1 MYRDMVRNND
11 PMTDDTRFYE
21 LKRSVDKL
29 ENRMGVVEDRQEKHE
44 KRFSETFAELSKAVV
59 NIDKKLDV
67 FCAQI
72 GASSNAAEKLWK
84 YGIPLL
90 VTIIGGFWIYDGS
103 IHQTIHEQK
112 TPIQV
117 EPTIVL
123 PPQIKK

>member
-1 MYRDMVRNND
+1 
-11 PMTDDTRFYE
+11 MTDENRYYE

-29 ENRMGVVEDRQEKHE
+29 ENRMDVVEDRQEKHE
-44 KRFSETFAELSKAVV
+44 KQFAETFSKLSDAVV

-90 VTIIGGFWIYDGS
+90 VTIIGGLWAFDSY
-103 IHQTIHEQK
+103 IHTNISAISHQ
-112 TPIQV
+112 PIQI

-123 PPQIKK
+123 PPKK